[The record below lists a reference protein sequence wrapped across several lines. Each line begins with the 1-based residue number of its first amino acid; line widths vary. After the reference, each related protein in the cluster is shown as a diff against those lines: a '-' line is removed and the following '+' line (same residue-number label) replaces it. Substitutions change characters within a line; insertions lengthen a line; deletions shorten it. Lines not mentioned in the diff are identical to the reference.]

1 LSDSVPAR
9 FAMIVPSLV
18 LLSAGLLLLAID
30 TLGMNLDCVAQVYK
44 ARTELSPIGAVT
56 AAIGLG
62 AVMASQL
69 F

>member
-1 LSDSVPAR
+1 MMLA
-9 FAMIVPSLV
+9 SLV

-30 TLGMNLDCVAQVYK
+30 TLGMNLDCVAQIYK

-56 AAIGLG
+56 AAIGFG
-62 AVMASQL
+62 AVMASRL

>member
-1 LSDSVPAR
+1 MMLAS
-9 FAMIVPSLV
+9 FI

-30 TLGMNLDCVAQVYK
+30 TLGMSLDCMADVHK

-56 AAIGLG
+56 TAIGFG
-62 AVMASQL
+62 AVMTSHL

>member
-1 LSDSVPAR
+1 
-9 FAMIVPSLV
+9 MILASLI

-30 TLGMNLDCVAQVYK
+30 TIGMNLDCSAQVYK
-44 ARTELSPIGAVT
+44 ARTELSPIAVT

-62 AVMASQL
+62 VVMAS